1 MTPSPVSGPAGGAS
15 SRIRNTGIVIL
26 AGLAVLCWLE
36 PAPLARFQA
45 AWFDALQR
53 VAPREVGTLPAIIVA
68 IDDKSITALG
78 QWPWPRSTL
87 ARLVREI
94 SHARPAAIGLD
105 ILMAEPDRLSAE
117 RLLDQIRQ
125 FDIEISARLSALPS
139 TDELLARALA
149 DTSAVLP
156 LVATRESTGVVLRA
170 APILVR
176 DTNSQPDAASQRLNV
191 PRFGGVVG
199 SLEELDR
206 AASGRGLITILPTD
220 GIIRRIPLVF
230 DINGTL
236 APALLIEVLRVAQ
249 HVDAFHL
256 FTRRGAIERISVG
269 DWSARLEDDGAVRPY
284 YSHRDPRRF
293 VSAVDVIDGKID
305 NERLRQKVVLIGA
318 AGVGLVNYQN
328 TPLREPMTGTEVQAQ
343 LLENLLDG
351 TLLFRPAWAFV
362 PEIAVLLILG
372 GLLIFAAPR
381 WSPLG
386 AGLLATGSI
395 VVPAMVGY
403 LVFRSERWLFDAA
416 TPALA
421 LVVLSGVLLVLTF
434 REATRQKTL
443 LERSVQASREQ
454 AARMTGELEAAQR
467 IQTGM
472 LPRADLLRDDERIEL
487 AAAMTPARE
496 VGGDLYDFF
505 RLDERRLFLLIGDV
519 AGKGL
524 SASIFM
530 AVSKALYK
538 SMALRA
544 PDADIGALMA
554 AANAE
559 VSRDNPDMLFVTA
572 FAAILDLET
581 GALAYC
587 NAGHENP
594 YLLSSEAGPLERI
607 RDGDGPPLCVVD
619 GFNYRGACRQMRQRE
634 SLCCVTD
641 GVTDAQNAAGV
652 LYGSARLDACL
663 SRIDRERPSPRDV
676 VDGVRADVASFVA
689 GAEIVDDLTVLVL
702 RWNGPRTRPPAC

>member
-1 MTPSPVSGPAGGAS
+1 VRLQG
-15 SRIRNTGIVIL
+15 
-26 AGLAVLCWLE
+26 
-36 PAPLARFQA
+36 
-45 AWFDALQR
+45 AWFDAYQR
-53 VAPREVGTLPAIIVA
+53 VAPRDIGALPAVIVA

-87 ARLVREI
+87 ARLVRAI
-94 SHARPAAIGLD
+94 SNAQPAAIGLD
-105 ILMAEPDRLSAE
+105 ILMPEPDRLSAE

-139 TDELLARALA
+139 TDEQLARALA
-149 DTSAVLP
+149 DTSTVLP
-156 LVATRESTGVVLRA
+156 LVATREPTGVVLRA

-176 DTNSQPDAASQRLNV
+176 DTDPQPDAPQRLNV
-191 PRFGGVVG
+191 PRFNGVIG
-199 SLEELDR
+199 SLDELDR
-206 AASGRGLITILPTD
+206 AASGRGLITVLPTD
-220 GIIRRIPLVF
+220 GIIRRVPLVF

-249 HVDAFHL
+249 QLDGFRLLA
-256 FTRRGAIERISVG
+256 RRSVPQQIAVG
-269 DWSARLEDDGAVRPY
+269 DWSTRLEEDGAVRPY

-293 VSAVDVIDGKID
+293 VSAIDVLDGKID
-305 NERLRQKVVLIGA
+305 DERLRQKIVLIGA
-318 AGVGLVNYQN
+318 TGLGLVDYQN
-328 TPLREPMTGTEVQAQ
+328 TPLREPMTGTEIQAQ

-351 TLLFRPAWAFV
+351 TLLFRPTWAFL
-362 PEIAVLLILG
+362 PEIAVLLIFG

-386 AGLLATGSI
+386 AGLLATGS
-395 VVPAMVGY
+395 VAVPALVGY
-403 LVFRSERWLFDAA
+403 LIFRSERWLFDAA
-416 TPALA
+416 TPAVA

-443 LERSVQASREQ
+443 LERSEQASREQ

-505 RLDERRLFLLIGDV
+505 RLDERRLFVLIGDV

-544 PDADIGALMA
+544 PDTDIGALMA

-581 GALAYC
+581 GALSYC

-594 YLLSSEAGPLERI
+594 YLLSSDARPLERI
-607 RDGDGPPLCVVD
+607 RDGDGPPLCVVE
-619 GFNYRGACRQMRQRE
+619 GFNYRGASRQMGRGQ

-652 LYGSARLDACL
+652 LYGSAHLEACMQ
-663 SRIDRERPSPRDV
+663 RINAKLLSPREV
-676 VDGVRADVASFVA
+676 VDGVRADVASFVS
-689 GAEIVDDLTVLVL
+689 GAEPADDLTVLVL

>member
-1 MTPSPVSGPAGGAS
+1 M
-15 SRIRNTGIVIL
+15 
-26 AGLAVLCWLE
+26 
-36 PAPLARFQA
+36 
-45 AWFDALQR
+45 
-53 VAPREVGTLPAIIVA
+53 
-68 IDDKSITALG
+68 
-78 QWPWPRSTL
+78 
-87 ARLVREI
+87 
-94 SHARPAAIGLD
+94 
-105 ILMAEPDRLSAE
+105 
-117 RLLDQIRQ
+117 
-125 FDIEISARLSALPS
+125 
-139 TDELLARALA
+139 
-149 DTSAVLP
+149 
-156 LVATRESTGVVLRA
+156 
-170 APILVR
+170 
-176 DTNSQPDAASQRLNV
+176 
-191 PRFGGVVG
+191 
-199 SLEELDR
+199 
-206 AASGRGLITILPTD
+206 
-220 GIIRRIPLVF
+220 
-230 DINGTL
+230 
-236 APALLIEVLRVAQ
+236 
-249 HVDAFHL
+249 
-256 FTRRGAIERISVG
+256 
-269 DWSARLEDDGAVRPY
+269 
-284 YSHRDPRRF
+284 
-293 VSAVDVIDGKID
+293 
-305 NERLRQKVVLIGA
+305 
-318 AGVGLVNYQN
+318 
-328 TPLREPMTGTEVQAQ
+328 
-343 LLENLLDG
+343 
-351 TLLFRPAWAFV
+351 
-362 PEIAVLLILG
+362 LLILG